1 MSRRLWFLIPGDPD
15 TPTGGY
21 VYDRRIA
28 AGLADAGWRIEHRRL
43 DESFPNP
50 SQTALDH
57 ARQTL
62 AEIPDE
68 ALVLIDGL
76 ALGAMPSLVRDAC
89 RRLRIVALVH
99 HPLADE
105 TGLAPAQ
112 RAELEDSET
121 RARAAVRGTIVT
133 SRFTAGRLIRYGV
146 PAERLRV
153 VEPGVNPSPRAQG
166 SSGDSLSLICVA
178 TLTERKGHDVLLAAL
193 AGLRD
198 LPWRLDCIGDLDRD
212 PVWSGRIL
220 DQCERLGLAD
230 RVQFTGALPPQV
242 LEQRYQSADL
252 AVLATRF
259 EGYGMVV
266 TEAVAYGLPMVLTS
280 GGAAAET
287 LPDGAGILVPVD
299 DVAALRQALR
309 SLLSDP
315 EKRARLA
322 ETAWRA
328 ALTLPSWS
336 QAVRAFSAV
345 LDDVGTLPAPLD
357 PASIHVQS

>member
-1 MSRRLWFLIPGDPD
+1 VNRTLWFLIPGDPD

-28 AGLADAGWRIEHRRL
+28 AGLVESGWHIEQRRL
-43 DESFPNP
+43 DASFPQP
-50 SQTALDH
+50 SRVALEH
-57 ARQTL
+57 ARQML

-76 ALGAMPSLVRDAC
+76 ALGAMPSLVRDEC
-89 RRLRIVALVH
+89 RRLRLVALVH

-105 TGLAPAQ
+105 TGLAPTQ
-112 RAELEDSET
+112 RAELEDVET
-121 RARAAVRGTIVT
+121 RALAAVRGTIVT
-133 SRFTAGRLIRYGV
+133 SRFTAVRLRHYGV
-146 PAERLRV
+146 PVERLRV
-153 VEPGVNPSPRAQG
+153 VEPGVDPSPRALG
-166 SSGDSLSLICVA
+166 IAGNPLSLICVA
-178 TLTERKGHDVLLAAL
+178 TITERKGHDILLEAL

-198 LPWRLDCIGDLDRD
+198 LQWRLSCIGDLDRD
-212 PVWSGRIL
+212 PVWSARIL
-220 DQCERLGLAD
+220 EQCERLGLAD
-230 RVQFTGALPPQV
+230 RVRFTGALSPQI
-242 LEQRYQSADL
+242 LEQHYQSAGL

-266 TEAVAYGLPMVLTS
+266 TEAVAYGLPMVLTR